1 MTKPGTKPGATI
13 RSLLWVLAVALAAC
27 SPAPAPAPS
36 SPAGSYPLALNS
48 PAAFDRAS
56 RLEILAYAQ
65 ALANAGSS
73 ASRTDVQGSK
83 AAADR
88 WTGWMLG
95 FLRNNYL
102 IARQSCASPQ
112 ADLCAD
118 VGTDNMVFVAMAQHL
133 GPGLPPDLAARY
145 AEARPFYAALVVD
158 QRQLASFFPAI
169 ATEIGTFN
177 EYETNG
183 IEFPDKTFQLSFDD
197 GPTETGGNTDLL
209 VQQLRQ
215 RDLHALFF
223 LVGSKLDQR
232 RHASTDQDL
241 QQLYAGQ
248 CPASHGWIHQP
259 HDATMPDWRESI
271 TNTRALLLELFPD
284 APSANLFRPPSGRR
298 LAETSTLMHQLD
310 GRVILWNIDSKDWNK
325 DQPAGQIPA
334 RTLGLMLAWRHGIV
348 LFHDIH
354 PKVRTALPVILDATA
369 GSGIQWQDC
378 RTF

>member
-1 MTKPGTKPGATI
+1 MTTI
-13 RSLLWVLAVALAAC
+13 RALLWMLTVALAAC

-36 SPAGSYPLALNS
+36 APAGSYPLALNS

-65 ALANAGSS
+65 ALANAASS
-73 ASRTDVQGSK
+73 TAKVDVQGSK

-102 IARQSCASPQ
+102 IARQSCASSR
-112 ADLCAD
+112 ADLCTDA
-118 VGTDNMVFVAMAQHL
+118 GTDTMAFVAMAQQL
-133 GPGLPPDLAARY
+133 GPELPPDLAARY
-145 AEARPFYAALVVD
+145 AEARPFYAALVTD

-169 ATEIGTFN
+169 ATEIATFN

-183 IEFPDKTFQLSFDD
+183 SEFPDKTFQLSFDD
-197 GPTETGGNTDLL
+197 GPTAAGGNTDLL

-223 LVGSKLDQR
+223 LVGSNLDQR
-232 RHASTDQDL
+232 RRASTDADL
-241 QQLYAGQ
+241 RTLYAGQ
-248 CPASHGWIHQP
+248 CPASHGWIHQR
-259 HDATMPDWRESI
+259 HVATMAEWRESI
-271 TNTRALLLELFPD
+271 TRTRALLLQLFPD
-284 APSANLFRPPSGRR
+284 APSANLFRPPFGWR
-298 LAETSTLMHQLD
+298 LAEASTLMHRFG
-310 GRVILWNIDSKDWNK
+310 GRVILWNIDSKDWDK

-354 PKVRTALPVILDATA
+354 PKVRTALPAILDATA
-369 GSGIQWQDC
+369 GSGIQWKDC
-378 RTF
+378 RRF